1 MALSSCS
8 CGSLVL
14 EQSNASAFCVDWLGY
29 NQSLYTMHDLSA
41 MFYCTEKCTR
51 FLRPLL
57 ITDFES
63 FLTHQTIQ
71 QCYEKTNPF
80 LMGSIVKKIHEISAD
95 FLPKYSLSVTDFA
108 SFKTKR

>member
-1 MALSSCS
+1 
-8 CGSLVL
+8 
-14 EQSNASAFCVDWLGY
+14 
-29 NQSLYTMHDLSA
+29 MHDLYA
-41 MFYCTEKCTR
+41 MSYCTEKCTR

-63 FLTHQTIQ
+63 LLTHQTMQ

-80 LMGSIVKKIHEISAD
+80 IMGSIVKQIHEISAD
-95 FLPKYSLSVTDFA
+95 FRPKYSLKVADFA